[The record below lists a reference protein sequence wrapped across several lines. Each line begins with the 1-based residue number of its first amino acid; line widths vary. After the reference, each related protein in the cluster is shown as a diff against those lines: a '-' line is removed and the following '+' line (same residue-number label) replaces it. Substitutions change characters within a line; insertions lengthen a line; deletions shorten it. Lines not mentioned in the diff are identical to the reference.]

1 MTLKMQMEISNEIIE
16 KLEAIKPGDYYA
28 MPETND
34 LVRIVGRTEEGV
46 LNAYI
51 SIDGMI
57 EMAAREILDQAIKEG
72 T

>member
-1 MTLKMQMEISNEIIE
+1 MQMEISNEIIE

-28 MPETND
+28 MPEAND
-34 LVRIVGRTEEGV
+34 LVRIVGRTEEGM

-51 SIDGMI
+51 SIDGLI
-57 EMAAREILDQAIKEG
+57 EMAAKEILDQAIKEG